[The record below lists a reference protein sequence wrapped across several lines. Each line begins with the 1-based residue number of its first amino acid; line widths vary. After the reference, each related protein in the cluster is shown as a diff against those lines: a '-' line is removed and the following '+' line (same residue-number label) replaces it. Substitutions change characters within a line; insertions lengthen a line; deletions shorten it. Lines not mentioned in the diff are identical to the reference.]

1 MSSQRGA
8 AAERIAADFLSDH
21 GLHIL
26 IQNYRCRRGE
36 IDLVARD
43 ADTLCFV
50 EVRYRRSDRHG
61 DPSAT
66 VGRSKQDRLVRAA
79 LHYLY
84 CGGGDGRLASRFDVV
99 SITGELG
106 ANRDHDI
113 AIQWIKNAFEVP
125 T

>member
-26 IQNYRCRRGE
+26 IHNYRCRRGE
-36 IDLVARD
+36 IDLIARD

-66 VGRSKQDRLVRAA
+66 VGRFKQERLVRAA
-79 LHYLY
+79 VHYLY
-84 CGGGDGRLASRFDVV
+84 CEGGDGRLASRFDVV
-99 SITGELG
+99 SITGALDG
-106 ANRDHDI
+106 DRDRDI